1 MDFQQDFKQILD
13 LQNDLI
19 HLRLQFWL
27 EHDLFK
33 PHWWFF
39 LATSILP
46 WIIWWKIADKRRFKE
61 LLIYGLLWAIF
72 AMVFDELGVSLRF
85 WYYPKEL
92 FSMVSPLFPADLT
105 IIPIAFMVIYQ
116 FFPKR
121 KHFFWGTT
129 IASAVFSFI
138 VQPLFIY
145 FHFFWSENWEHVYS
159 FPLFILLAYFLR
171 WIVRKIETKSAV

>member
-1 MDFQQDFKQILD
+1 MEYYQDFKHILD
-13 LQNDLI
+13 LKNELI

-39 LATSILP
+39 LASSILP
-46 WIIWWKIADKRRFKE
+46 WMVWWKIADKKRFKE

-72 AMVFDELGVSLRF
+72 ATVFDEFGVSLKF

-105 IIPIAFMVIYQ
+105 IIPVTFMVVYQ
-116 FFPKR
+116 FFKR
-121 KHFFWGTT
+121 KIFPLGGSYYVRCIFLYY
-129 IASAVFSFI
+129 SADIYLFSF
-138 VQPLFIY
+138 
-145 FHFFWSENWEHVYS
+145 
-159 FPLFILLAYFLR
+159 LL
-171 WIVRKIETKSAV
+171 E